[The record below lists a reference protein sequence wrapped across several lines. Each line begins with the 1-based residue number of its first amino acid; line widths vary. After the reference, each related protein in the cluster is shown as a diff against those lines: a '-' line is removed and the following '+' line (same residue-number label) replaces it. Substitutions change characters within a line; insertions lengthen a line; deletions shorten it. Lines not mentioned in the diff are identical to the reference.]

1 MEYYDD
7 TVNLLKPTDLN
18 QQNALKKVQNLNR
31 GYHKLTINIL
41 VNNKNKKVELG
52 VYGSG
57 SHDSPIRNAETGEYY
72 KYKVGSMDEDLFF
85 KFIIATGELSSG
97 PLTLFYDSPE
107 HCERHQE
114 ILLNNLTKRKW
125 EAKRQSRLD
134 VLAQLS
140 KKSRL

>member
-31 GYHKLTINIL
+31 GYHKLTINVL
-41 VNNKNKKVELG
+41 DNKNKKIELG

>member
-31 GYHKLTINIL
+31 GYHKLTINVL

-57 SHDSPIRNAETGEYY
+57 SHESPIRNAETGEYY

-97 PLTLFYDSPE
+97 PITLFYDSPE

-125 EAKRQSRLD
+125 EAKRQNRLD
-134 VLAQLS
+134 VLHP
-140 KKSRL
+140 

>member
-31 GYHKLTINIL
+31 GYHKLTINVL

-57 SHDSPIRNAETGEYY
+57 SHESPIRNAETGEYY

-97 PLTLFYDSPE
+97 PITLFYDSPE

-125 EAKRQSRLD
+125 EAKRQNRLD
-134 VLAQLS
+134 VLNQ
-140 KKSRL
+140 KSRI

>member
-18 QQNALKKVQNLNR
+18 QKNALKKVQNLNR
-31 GYHKLTINIL
+31 GYHKLTINVL
-41 VNNKNKKVELG
+41 NKKIELG

>member
-31 GYHKLTINIL
+31 GYHKLTINVL
-41 VNNKNKKVELG
+41 NKKIELG